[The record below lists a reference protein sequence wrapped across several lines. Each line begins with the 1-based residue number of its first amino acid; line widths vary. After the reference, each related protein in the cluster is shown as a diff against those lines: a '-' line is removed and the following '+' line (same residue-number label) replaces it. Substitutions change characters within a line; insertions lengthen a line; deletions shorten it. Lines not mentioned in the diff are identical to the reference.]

1 MPAKRLFREIV
12 ATSEVG
18 RKSDEQN
25 ETRQLEVT
33 RKEVDKEEDGIK
45 PNELGSR
52 IKEWAA
58 AVDTSHTRVTF
69 EEPIQSRVQP
79 RRVEN
84 SWSAQKRQV
93 TDKLR

>member
-18 RKSDEQN
+18 RKSDEQK

-33 RKEVDKEEDGIK
+33 RKEVDKEEDGIE

-52 IKEWAA
+52 IKEWAT